1 MIAGVLVGE
10 PQGSHALRG
19 GIELAE
25 KPTVIA
31 VQKALESAKKRNFVE
46 TVELAINLKDV
57 DLSIPKNRIQED
69 IILPNGRGKVVRVC
83 VIGGGELALK
93 AKTVADL
100 VITPDELG
108 AIADD
113 KKQAKKVANSTDY
126 FIAEAP
132 LMAVVGKRLGTVLGP
147 RGKMPKPIP
156 PGADPAGM
164 VESLRKSVTVRTKDR
179 KTFHVPVGTVNMSPE
194 DIADNIDLVLKRVA
208 LKLEKGTA
216 NVASAYV
223 KTSMGPSERIL

>member
-1 MIAGVLVGE
+1 
-10 PQGSHALRG
+10 
-19 GIELAE
+19 LAE

-31 VQKALESAKKRNFVE
+31 VQKALESAKKRNFTE

-69 IILPNGRGKVVRVC
+69 IILPNGRGKDIHIC

-93 AKTVADL
+93 AKDVADR
-100 VITPDELG
+100 VITPEELG

-113 KKQAKKVANSTDY
+113 KKQAKKIANDTDY

-132 LMAVVGKRLGTVLGP
+132 MMALVGKRLGTVLGP

-156 PGADPAGM
+156 PGVDPTGM
-164 VESLRKSVTVRTKDR
+164 ITNFRKSVTVRTKDR
-179 KTFHVPVGTVNMSPE
+179 RTFHVPVGTVEMDAE
-194 DIADNIDLVLKRVA
+194 KIAENIDLILKRVA
-208 LKLEKGTA
+208 LRMEKGDQ
-216 NVASAYV
+216 NIQSAYV
-223 KTSMGPSERIL
+223 KTSMGPSERIM

>member
-1 MIAGVLVGE
+1 M
-10 PQGSHALRG
+10 
-19 GIELAE
+19 AE
-25 KPTVIA
+25 KPTVMA
-31 VQKALESAKKRNFVE
+31 VQKALTSAKKRNFTE

-69 IILPNGRGKVVRVC
+69 IILPNGRGKKIRVC

-93 AKTVADL
+93 AKDVADL
-100 VITPDELG
+100 VITPEELG

-113 KKQAKKVANSTDY
+113 KKQAKKIANSTDY

-156 PGADPAGM
+156 PGVDPASM
-164 VESLRKSVTVRTKDR
+164 IQTLRKSVTVRTKDR
-179 KTFHVPVGTVNMSPE
+179 KTFHVPIGTVDMPAE
-194 DIADNIDLVLKRVA
+194 QIADNADVIIKRVS
-208 LKLEKGTA
+208 LRLEKGSM

-223 KTSMGPSERIL
+223 KTSMGPSERIM

>member
-1 MIAGVLVGE
+1 
-10 PQGSHALRG
+10 
-19 GIELAE
+19 LAE
-25 KPTVIA
+25 KPTVMA
-31 VQKALESAKKRNFVE
+31 VQKALESAKKRNFTE

-57 DLSIPKNRIQED
+57 DLTIPKNRIQED
-69 IILPNGRGKVVRVC
+69 IILPNGRGKQIRIC

-93 AKTVADL
+93 AKDVADL

-113 KKQAKKVANSTDY
+113 KKQAKKIANSTDY

-164 VESLRKSVTVRTKDR
+164 IDGLRKSVTVRTKDR

-194 DIADNIDLVLKRVA
+194 DIADNIDIVVKRVA
-208 LKLEKGTA
+208 LRLEKG
-216 NVASAYV
+216 NQNIASAYV

>member
-1 MIAGVLVGE
+1 
-10 PQGSHALRG
+10 
-19 GIELAE
+19 LAE
-25 KPTVIA
+25 KPTVLA
-31 VQKALESAKKRNFVE
+31 VQKALESAKKRNFTE

-57 DLSIPKNRIQED
+57 DLAIPKNRIQED
-69 IILPNGRGKVVRVC
+69 IILPNGRGKEVRVC

-93 AKTVADL
+93 AKDVADL

-113 KKQAKKVANSTDY
+113 KKQAKKIAGSTDY

-156 PGADPAGM
+156 PGVDPTGM
-164 VESLRKSVTVRTKDR
+164 IESLRKSVTVRTKD
-179 KTFHVPVGTVNMSPE
+179 KITFHVPVGTVDM
-194 DIADNIDLVLKRVA
+194 DAQLIADNIDTIIKRVS
-208 LKLEKGTA
+208 LRMEKGEQ
-216 NVASAYV
+216 NIGSAYV
-223 KTSMGPSERIL
+223 KTSMGPSERLM

>member
-1 MIAGVLVGE
+1 
-10 PQGSHALRG
+10 
-19 GIELAE
+19 LAE

-31 VQKALESAKKRNFVE
+31 VQKALESAKKRNFTE
-46 TVELAINLKDV
+46 TVELAINLKDI
-57 DLSIPKNRIQED
+57 DLTVPKNRIQED
-69 IILPNGRGKVVRVC
+69 IILPNGRGKAVKVT

-93 AKTVADL
+93 AKDVADL

-108 AIADD
+108 ALADD
-113 KKQAKKVANSTDY
+113 KKQAKKIANSTDY

-164 VESLRKSVTVRTKDR
+164 VENLRKSVTVRTKDR
-179 KTFHVPVGTVNMSPE
+179 KTFHVPVGTVNMPAE
-194 DIADNIDLVLKRVA
+194 EIADNIDTVVKRVA
-208 LKLEKGTA
+208 LRLEKGKL
-216 NVASAYV
+216 NIASAYV
-223 KTSMGPSERIL
+223 KTSMGPSEKIL